1 MDIEGIKIDITG
13 KSKEEIKKEVLDK
26 IEKTLDEKLP
36 DKEEKENSLAELQFK
51 AKESDDRKGFN
62 VEVVKVM
69 GCADQIIQM
78 LADAILT
85 VGEGMGLSLEDKALL
100 VLQVSSMA
108 AEHIMDQIDDE
119 E

>member
-36 DKEEKENSLAELQFK
+36 DKEKENPLAELHFK
-51 AKESDDRKGFN
+51 AKESENREGFE
-62 VEVVKVM
+62 VEVVKIM
-69 GCADQIIQM
+69 GCADQIVQM

-108 AEHIMDQIDDE
+108 TEHIVDQIDDE